1 MRGLLGSYRWRR
13 RIIWAVPFV
22 AVAVAFTVLIVS
34 LPRGS
39 GIPEDEPSA
48 APPGPPAPQPV
59 TTFGRRVRVTP
70 ATRREVMA
78 RMRPIETTRCPFAN
92 LPEPA
97 NARRGL
103 ALTAEVMK
111 RCRWVKPRLVVQV
124 AFTEWTDKDHLRHAR
139 YLGMRDDKPAR
150 EIRRES
156 VAP

>member
-1 MRGLLGSYRWRR
+1 MPAALETCPAYAGARLVFIAKIRNG
-13 RIIWAVPFV
+13 FV
-22 AVAVAFTVLIVS
+22 
-34 LPRGS
+34 
-39 GIPEDEPSA
+39 
-48 APPGPPAPQPV
+48 
-59 TTFGRRVRVTP
+59 P

-156 VAP
+156 VAA